1 MDWELSSVRIH
12 GWIKKKYVESHIVLY
27 VLYVYLCMH
36 ACFMYATCIHIHM
49 YTHAAYKCI
58 QQTHT
63 NTHTLSI
70 RVEKIGHAWNAR
82 SHDTWLQRC
91 MCITCFYANTCAA
104 RITRATATKR
114 TRAFFVLI
122 FRSLMLRWPTD
133 LNMRKGHTYIVFQE
147 KEKHIPIAVFMRRSS
162 SSRERVTLYSIT
174 FQTYTVRF

>member
-1 MDWELSSVRIH
+1 MAQRNGLRTIECTHTRMDKEKVRWVTHRIICIVRIP
-12 GWIKKKYVESHIVLY
+12 
-27 VLYVYLCMH
+27 VYACM
-36 ACFMYATCIHIHM
+36 FMYATCIHIHIHM

-122 FRSLMLRWPTD
+122 FRSLMLHWPID
-133 LNMRKGHTYIVFQE
+133 LNMRKEHTYIVFQ
-147 KEKHIPIAVFMRRSS
+147 
-162 SSRERVTLYSIT
+162 
-174 FQTYTVRF
+174 

>member
-147 KEKHIPIAVFMRRSS
+147 KEKHIPSS
-162 SSRERVTLYSIT
+162 YSWD
-174 FQTYTVRF
+174 VHLRHENE